1 VLGLI
6 ADREELMNTI
16 VNPSINHARRVGLS
30 WVAVSITLVATA
42 QLLLKIGIA
51 RFTASA
57 SLSMLLSIPLSM
69 EELQNVNFTTI
80 DISALLIIGVG
91 LFCYLIS
98 VISWLRALE
107 QLPLNVTYPLLSLSY
122 PLVYLGAITLPML
135 HETASLVRTGGVLL
149 IMLGVVLLAPSK
161 EQNHE

>member
-1 VLGLI
+1 MH
-6 ADREELMNTI
+6 D
-16 VNPSINHARRVGLS
+16 PSRDLLKGPSKNSTRKIGFS
-30 WVAVSITLVATA
+30 WVAGSITLVAIA

-51 RFTASA
+51 RFSA
-57 SLSMLLSIPLSM
+57 STPLSM
-69 EELQNVNFTTI
+69 AMLQNPDFATI
-80 DISALLIIGVG
+80 DIPALLTIGVG

-98 VISWLRALE
+98 VICWLRALE
-107 QLPLNVTYPLLSLSY
+107 QLPLNATYPLLSLSY

-135 HETASLVRTGGVLL
+135 QETASTVRTGGVLL

>member
-1 VLGLI
+1 MCGLGL
-6 ADREELMNTI
+6 DRKKLMNTE
-16 VNPSINHARRVGLS
+16 NSSSDFSSGLSKQRARKLGMS
-30 WVAVSITLVATA
+30 WVAGSIVLVAIA

-51 RFTASA
+51 RFSA
-57 SLSMLLSIPLSM
+57 STPLSTAT
-69 EELQNVNFTTI
+69 LQHLNFATL

-98 VISWLRALE
+98 VICWLRALE

-122 PLVYLGAITLPML
+122 PLVYLGAISLPSL
-135 HETASLVRTGGVLL
+135 QETASTVRTGGVLL

-161 EQNHE
+161 EQHHE